1 MGHRVKCFYCGHT
14 FDRDK
19 EPFVP
24 IEGKRRYAHLLCYNR
39 AMSVEKENEENMY
52 STKVT
57 REDFDNDGW
66 PVDKFS
72 EIEEEG

>member
-1 MGHRVKCFYCGHT
+1 MESGEVT
-14 FDRDK
+14 
-19 EPFVP
+19 
-24 IEGKRRYAHLLCYNR
+24 
-39 AMSVEKENEENMY
+39 SVVSKKLQTRLDLEKENEENMY

-72 EIEEEG
+72 EIEEEE